1 VQVQLRIVAYK
12 TNTRGK
18 HTQEELQREHKCAMI
33 CKYTTE
39 QIHLQISRQT
49 KLNGTLIHVEMLWKP
64 CYTWLRQIHRTQMQ
78 MEMLY
83 E

>member
-1 VQVQLRIVAYK
+1 VQMQLRIVAYK

-18 HTQEELQREHKCAMI
+18 HTQEELQREHKFARI
-33 CKYTTE
+33 CDYTTE
-39 QIHLQISRQT
+39 QIHLQISKQA

-64 CYTWLRQIHRTQMQ
+64 YYTWLRQRHRMQIHMD
-78 MEMLY
+78 MLH